1 MNLLSTKLV
10 YEIMQRNIIK
20 NAVPSIYTKNTKK
33 KFEEEEYAKNYC
45 QEKVCNFKCGCSLIS
60 YDKFKR

>member
-1 MNLLSTKLV
+1 
-10 YEIMQRNIIK
+10 MQRNIIK
-20 NAVPSIYTKNTKK
+20 MQSLVYVQKYKK
-33 KFEEEEYAKNYC
+33 TFKEEEYAKNYC

>member
-1 MNLLSTKLV
+1 
-10 YEIMQRNIIK
+10 MQFLEDIQK
-20 NAVPSIYTKNTKK
+20 YKK

>member
-1 MNLLSTKLV
+1 MNFDLDLKHTQWLPICKIDPKTSCE
-10 YEIMQRNIIK
+10 Y
-20 NAVPSIYTKNTKK
+20 KK

>member
-1 MNLLSTKLV
+1 
-10 YEIMQRNIIK
+10 MQRNIIK